1 MFILILQMS
10 VKANAFLKDTISLLS
25 ELIRNRCVNPPG
37 DELRS
42 IETVQ
47 RRLQEH
53 GIESRVFESAP
64 NRGNLVSRIT
74 GNDGP
79 KLMFGPAHV
88 DVVPV
93 EDLDSWEEDPFS
105 GVVKEGYVWG
115 RGALDMLFIV
125 AAQVQTFIK
134 LHEEGFQPKGELILL
149 VVSDEE
155 AGGTHGAKWMVE
167 NHPELVQTDYA
178 VTEAGGVSISP
189 GKILFI
195 AGEKG
200 VARKR
205 VSFRGKS
212 GHGSMPHGS
221 DNAVVKLSEAV
232 TRLSR
237 YDPPLTTEHLSHV
250 AQGLGLGFVQ
260 RLMLTNPWLLPI
272 TLGRLEGREP
282 VMAMLMHGLSRMT
295 ISPNIVHGGVKVN
308 VIPEKAYADLDI
320 RTLPGQDEDYV
331 ISHLRKALGPLA
343 EEAVIEDP
351 PGPERGFMSYGSSS
365 PARSEF
371 VDAMERAI
379 RRELPGGTLVPLI
392 SPGAS
397 DCRHVRAQGAHA
409 YGFSL
414 FDPETPTS
422 HLADLAHGANERVSV
437 RTLELTQRVYY
448 HLARDFL
455 G

>member
-1 MFILILQMS
+1 M
-10 VKANAFLKDTISLLS
+10 VNAFLKDTISLLS

-37 DELRS
+37 NELRS

-53 GIESRVFESAP
+53 DIESRVFESAP

-74 GNDGP
+74 GGDGP

-93 EDLDSWEEDPFS
+93 EDADSWEEDPFS

-134 LHEEGFQPKGELILL
+134 LHEEDFQPKGELILL

-155 AGGTHGAKWMVE
+155 AGGTHGAKWMIE

-178 VTEAGGVSISP
+178 VTEAGGISIAP
-189 GKILFI
+189 GKILFM

-205 VSFRGKS
+205 VSFRGKA

-237 YDPPLTTEHLSHV
+237 YDPPVTTEHLSHV
-250 AQGLGLGFVQ
+250 AQGLDLGFVQ
-260 RLMLTNPWLLPI
+260 RLMLTNSWLLPI
-272 TLGRLEGREP
+272 TLSRLEGREP

-308 VIPEKAYADLDI
+308 VIPEKAYVDLDI

-343 EEAVIEDP
+343 DEAVIEDP
-351 PGPERGFMSYGSSS
+351 PGTEKRLMSFGSAS
-365 PARSEF
+365 PTQSEF
-371 VDAMERAI
+371 VDAMERAV
-379 RRELPGGTLVPLI
+379 RREIPGGTLVPLI
-392 SPGAS
+392 MPAAS
-397 DCRHVRAQGAHA
+397 DCRHVRKQGAEA

-422 HLADLAHGANERVSV
+422 HLADLAHGSNERVSV

-448 HLARDFL
+448 HLAKDFL